1 MSSNLTR
8 ILGILFIGLIIVSC
22 ANRGSPSGGE
32 KDMYP
37 PEILRENPPNFS
49 TNFKGDEIRITFNEY
64 VKIKDLRKQ
73 LIISPPMDSDPIIY
87 PAGGASEY
95 ITIKIKDTLFKDN
108 LTPENFD

>member
-32 KDMYP
+32 KDMDP

-49 TNFKGDEIRITFNEY
+49 FADQHDKNFALKG
-64 VKIKDLRKQ
+64 LPQ
-73 LIISPPMDSDPIIY
+73 H
-87 PAGGASEY
+87 A
-95 ITIKIKDTLFKDN
+95 
-108 LTPENFD
+108 